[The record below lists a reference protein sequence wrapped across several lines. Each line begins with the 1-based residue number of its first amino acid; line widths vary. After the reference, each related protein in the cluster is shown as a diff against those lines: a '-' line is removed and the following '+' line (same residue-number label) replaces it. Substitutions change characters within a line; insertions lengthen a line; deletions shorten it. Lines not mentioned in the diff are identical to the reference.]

1 MPIYEYRCK
10 KCSQAFELMRP
21 VAKADER
28 ARCTKCGSTA
38 VKREL
43 SRFAVVGASDGG
55 GGSDAFDMGGDDDF
69 GGGFGDDDFGDDDW

>member
-21 VAKADER
+21 VAKADAR
-28 ARCTKCGSTA
+28 AQCTKCGSTA
-38 VKREL
+38 VKRQL
-43 SRFAVVGASDGG
+43 SRFAVVGAGDGG
-55 GGSDAFDMGGDDDF
+55 GGGALDLGGDDDF